1 VVFRTFWHGRHR
13 ARPDRLGRLNPSAPR
28 RLFLR
33 GFLSPRDAR
42 LKTSGAGE
50 MITLKHLKAAGGG
63 VHIQLTAGL
72 AQTILLILLV
82 VVVAGSVAIWNRSR
96 YRP

>member
-1 VVFRTFWHGRHR
+1 
-13 ARPDRLGRLNPSAPR
+13 
-28 RLFLR
+28 
-33 GFLSPRDAR
+33 
-42 LKTSGAGE
+42 